1 MANGKYTFEDMAA
14 EKSNAQDLLDIYLRN
29 KNPVPI
35 GGSFDWMAHQNQL
48 ADYTNKIDQYFNPT
62 PPSSRSQL
70 IEQGVPL
77 GQRRAI
83 EDAAAAEL
91 AKSVQKTQQATM
103 RDMAR
108 TRTGGGMVQQPR
120 GRTPVTPTSTTPAFD
135 PEVARMMMNAPAK
148 PPAGDIYSGRL
159 KGKQYSGTAPT
170 TATTTATTDPDPDL
184 TAIQD
189 AATGDV
195 DPVNTFL
202 KMLEKME
209 SDDARAQWGF
219 DQGIINADVLGELR
233 AQEAAGQPM
242 NINLGVNDVKVD
254 GVSAGQKAIFQWG
267 EPDETGKRT
276 IEMMPEPPDGAEEIV
291 EESEITEEEEVTTE
305 EELGEVVLEEEDQY
319 LNDQLEILTETYN
332 DRVEA
337 IQTAVEDGN
346 TDINNAQIAFN
357 EAKDILFDQMAEL
370 NKATYGTVADEFQA
384 RTTQRGTDV
393 ADMLALLA
401 EQGVEQN
408 LIQDVIGGD
417 IGRNLAGYGEET
429 DAMRDFMGALELIG
443 QQGASEAEMLGNY
456 MFDSY
461 RQDLDTTGRNME
473 LQSAM
478 QMLAEQ
484 QSAAEQNLQSSMLG
498 PYFGLDPEMMMAG
511 MGAGVDM
518 AGYAEGRTARED
530 AADMAYQ
537 DNVWDYMM
545 SQTMSPYQSGMLGVA
560 QQGQQMD
567 TMSTLWDIMNPQP
580 TAAETAAATAQA
592 QMGALDSA
600 LAKMR
605 SGGTPAQAPSPAN
618 NWMGSPAMAAQ
629 DIYTGEEIM
638 AMQDAGMDVG
648 QIMLDQNTAQAEM
661 QNMGSFAEAM
671 DIPLQTLMGAQSL
684 GVLDDL
690 VEDFQFYR
698 MGEGLGALPTDSLVP
713 FQYPPSPENPA
724 GTTTMLK
731 LSEWMDQYQLYY
743 PDADNKDFQLGEG
756 GPWLKGEMD
765 PAEWFELGTLMDL
778 DAESMQD
785 FLRSVYYPS
794 LGG

>member
-1 MANGKYTFEDMAA
+1 MATVYNPKTGKFEPAPYDPSVGKKLDIM
-14 EKSNAQDLLDIYLRN
+14 AQDQGLPQIPSQIMESKFL
-29 KNPVPI
+29 PVEQQNLSPQEI
-35 GGSFDWMAHQNQL
+35 VDMLGLTTFADSVDDRPREVLPRKISGSSFNQGIDPHIKSRMAPPLPTGSPTGQTPHGFI
-48 ADYTNKIDQYFNPT
+48 APPPAPPT
-62 PPSSRSQL
+62 PS
-70 IEQGVPL
+70 
-77 GQRRAI
+77 A
-83 EDAAAAEL
+83 
-91 AKSVQKTQQATM
+91 
-103 RDMAR
+103 
-108 TRTGGGMVQQPR
+108 
-120 GRTPVTPTSTTPAFD
+120 PAFD
-135 PEVARMMMNAPAK
+135 WQAYNMMMNAPAK

-159 KGKQYSGTAPT
+159 KGKTSDLYTPT
-170 TATTTATTDPDPDL
+170 TTETTATTDPEL

-219 DQGIINADVLGELR
+219 DEGIINADVLGELR

-254 GVSAGQKAIFQWG
+254 GVSAGQKAIFKWT

-276 IEMMPEPPDGAEEIV
+276 IEMIPEPPDGAEEIV
-291 EESEITEEEEVTTE
+291 EESEVTEEEEVTAE

-337 IQTAVEDGN
+337 IQTAVTDGN

-370 NKATYGTVADEFQA
+370 NKATYGTVEDEFQA

-401 EQGVEQN
+401 GQGVEQN

-417 IGRNLAGYGEET
+417 IGMNLAGYGEET

-484 QSAAEQNLQSSMLG
+484 QAAAEQNLQSQLLG

-518 AGYAEGRTARED
+518 AGYA
-530 AADMAYQ
+530 
-537 DNVWDYMM
+537 
-545 SQTMSPYQSGMLGVA
+545 
-560 QQGQQMD
+560 
-567 TMSTLWDIMNPQP
+567 
-580 TAAETAAATAQA
+580 
-592 QMGALDSA
+592 
-600 LAKMR
+600 
-605 SGGTPAQAPSPAN
+605 
-618 NWMGSPAMAAQ
+618 
-629 DIYTGEEIM
+629 
-638 AMQDAGMDVG
+638 
-648 QIMLDQNTAQAEM
+648 
-661 QNMGSFAEAM
+661 
-671 DIPLQTLMGAQSL
+671 
-684 GVLDDL
+684 
-690 VEDFQFYR
+690 
-698 MGEGLGALPTDSLVP
+698 
-713 FQYPPSPENPA
+713 
-724 GTTTMLK
+724 
-731 LSEWMDQYQLYY
+731 
-743 PDADNKDFQLGEG
+743 
-756 GPWLKGEMD
+756 
-765 PAEWFELGTLMDL
+765 
-778 DAESMQD
+778 
-785 FLRSVYYPS
+785 
-794 LGG
+794 